1 VLANKCDDEDS
12 DEDFEIFCELL
23 EDDWSLLPA
32 SAKTGR
38 NLELLSR
45 AVFEQLGIIR
55 IYSKAPGN
63 EPDFT
68 APFVMKKGGTL
79 EDFAGKIHKDFV
91 SSLKAARVWGEGVFD
106 GQMVRR
112 DHVLHDG
119 DVVELHA

>member
-1 VLANKCDDEDS
+1 M
-12 DEDFEIFCELL
+12 L

-32 SAKTGR
+32 SARTGR
-38 NLELLSR
+38 NLELLSQV
-45 AVFEQLGIIR
+45 VFEQLGIIR
-55 IYSKAPGN
+55 IYSKAPGS

-91 SSLKAARVWGEGVFD
+91 SSLKAARVWGEGVYD
-106 GQMVRR
+106 GQMVGR

-119 DVVELHA
+119 DIVELHTQ